1 MSNTAEKI
9 APDTR
14 IRVLIAALAVAF
26 IVRTYVHVTVF
37 FKIPLRDP
45 NDLVLHVLSGVL
57 SCAAIRPLKITWDEA
72 LAAAIIADS
81 VVQLRELLSML
92 ADVCKTHVL
101 TFRAR
106 RR

>member
-1 MSNTAEKI
+1 MSNTAFRQTD
-9 APDTR
+9 APR
-14 IRVLIAALAVAF
+14 IRVLIVAFAVAF
-26 IVRTYVHVTVF
+26 VVRTYVHVTVF

-45 NDLVLHVLSGVL
+45 NDLVLHGLSGVL